1 MEAKV
6 NIKQV
11 NLETALSI
19 INTREPKGLF
29 YVVEKDKDNHDIFVG
44 IDNTTGDAWVEQ
56 FLAEIVCLNW
66 LEGKFEIDD
75 ISDTSHQNTTKQ

>member
-1 MEAKV
+1 MKAKV

-44 IDNTTGDAWVEQ
+44 IDNTTGDAWVEE
-56 FLAEIVCLNW
+56 FLVEIVCLNW

-75 ISDTSHQNTTKQ
+75 ISDTSQQNTTK